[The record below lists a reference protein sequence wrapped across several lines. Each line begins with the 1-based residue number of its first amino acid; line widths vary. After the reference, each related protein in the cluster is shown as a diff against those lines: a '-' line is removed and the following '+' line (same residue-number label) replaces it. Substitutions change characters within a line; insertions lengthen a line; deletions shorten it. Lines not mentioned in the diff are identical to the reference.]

1 MSYPKEPGFST
12 RKQANTD
19 EYGYS
24 VVSIFFIDIVD
35 DCTRGTL

>member
-1 MSYPKEPGFST
+1 MSYSKEPGFYT

-24 VVSIFFIDIVD
+24 VVSILFIDIVD
-35 DCTRGTL
+35 ACPRGTL